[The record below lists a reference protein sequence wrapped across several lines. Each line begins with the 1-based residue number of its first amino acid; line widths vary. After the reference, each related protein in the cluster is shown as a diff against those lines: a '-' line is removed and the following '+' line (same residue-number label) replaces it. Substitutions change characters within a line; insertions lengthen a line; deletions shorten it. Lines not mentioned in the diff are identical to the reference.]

1 MLWLWHRPAAEAPI
15 RPRSLGTSIGLGC
28 SPEKTK
34 RQKKKEEEE
43 EDIMLIQRNLS
54 VATAIALNSHQ
65 QGVWS
70 SRLGED
76 DAK

>member
-1 MLWLWHRPAAEAPI
+1 LGAA
-15 RPRSLGTSIGLGC
+15 L
-28 SPEKTK
+28 K
-34 RQKKKEEEE
+34 RQKDKKKKEEEE